1 MNAQTIEEREAYAR
15 ETVAQFSQEIW
26 QSRCWQISQMLI
38 GADISHFLMTA
49 GRHEP
54 FGEEWLSQGLESQQW
69 LLMARAGLGLVTL
82 PADAE
87 AAEMLRG
94 EIYEICQGLA
104 EWLFATPGQSVYTIP
119 DSWAEH
125 PVGQLW
131 HLAMVWLARDE
142 LITIAEAAKFAGVT
156 TQAIHQRIAHGKLRA
171 YIDPSAPAHQGRRLV
186 RRQDVVASKDRGD
199 G

>member
-1 MNAQTIEEREAYAR
+1 MTDNEKEAYVR
-15 ETVAQFSQEIW
+15 KVVADFSQEIW
-26 QSRCWQISQMLI
+26 QSRSWQLSQMLI
-38 GADISHFLMTA
+38 GADISHFLMAA

-54 FGEEWLSQGLESQQW
+54 FSEEWLSQGLESQQW
-69 LLMARAGLGLVTL
+69 LLMARAGLGLVAL
-82 PADAE
+82 PDDAE
-87 AAEMLRG
+87 AAEMIRG

-125 PVGQLW
+125 PLGQLW

-142 LITIAEAAKFAGVT
+142 LITIAEAAKLAGVT

-186 RRQDVVASKDRGD
+186 RRQDVGVSKDG
-199 G
+199 GNG